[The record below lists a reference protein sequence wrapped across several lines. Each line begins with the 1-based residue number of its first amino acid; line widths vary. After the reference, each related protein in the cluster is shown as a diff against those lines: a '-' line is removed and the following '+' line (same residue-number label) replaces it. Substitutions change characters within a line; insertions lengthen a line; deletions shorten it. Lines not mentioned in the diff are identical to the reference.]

1 MEILANYKQLESYM
15 RDAYLSSDRPLLI
28 DKYLGNAMEL
38 DVDAV
43 CDGEDVL
50 IGAIMEHL
58 EEQEFIPGT
67 PLASS
72 HHKTCPMR
80 FWNR

>member
-58 EEQEFIPGT
+58 EEAGIHSGLHLFHPS
-67 PLASS
+67 A
-72 HHKTCPMR
+72 KR
-80 FWNR
+80 AR